1 MVKKQTHSSLLMQ
14 DPECSADNGHGALHI
29 PIVELESKLDMF
41 NWGTRNYQW
50 NLYKDG
56 YASLGVAASI
66 ELVLNFI
73 TDNGETIERTFV
85 GSCNF
90 LLQSIAPIQDWNATA
105 KSLCIKNAASDAGKL
120 LGRGINNE
128 ILPNRDI
135 PSNNGKVEVKKKPDS
150 KIMQQFLKAIEAG
163 DEATITMLSN
173 IYDISKNE

>member
-1 MVKKQTHSSLLMQ
+1 MVKKIKSHSELLMQ
-14 DPECSADNGHGALHI
+14 PPEHSEDNGHGALHI
-29 PIVELESKLDMF
+29 PISELEDRLDTF
-41 NWGTRNYQW
+41 YWGSRNYQW

-105 KSLCIKNAASDAGKL
+105 KSLCIKNAASDAGKW

-128 ILPNRDI
+128 ILPNRDT
-135 PSNNGKVEVKKKPDS
+135 PSSNGKVEVKKKPDN
-150 KIMQQFLKAIEAG
+150 KIMQQFLKAIESG

-173 IYDISKNE
+173 IYDIGKY